1 MKNMAL
7 LLARHTDVVEET
19 RQNSEA
25 DTEEALS
32 WTGSGHENHDEEW
45 F

>member
-1 MKNMAL
+1 MAL

-32 WTGSGHENHDEEW
+32 WTGLGHENHDEEW